1 MAGLIHSGSESSR
14 VQDLLSTQE
23 AQMSA
28 IDKEKSNTNKTVLR
42 YTIIVSGAILLL
54 VLLKLGISYKKK

>member
-1 MAGLIHSGSESSR
+1 MAGLIYSSGESSR
-14 VQDLLSTQE
+14 IQDLLSTQE

-28 IDKEKSNTNKTVLR
+28 IDKEKSNTDKTVLR
-42 YTIIVSGAILLL
+42 YTIIVAGAVLLL